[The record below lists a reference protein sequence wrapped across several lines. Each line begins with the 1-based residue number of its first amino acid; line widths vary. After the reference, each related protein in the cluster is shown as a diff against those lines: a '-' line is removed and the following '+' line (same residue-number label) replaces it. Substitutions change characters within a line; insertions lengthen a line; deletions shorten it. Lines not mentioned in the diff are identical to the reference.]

1 MGMSREISCRGLDWD
16 RHKAVGLLMQQDWM
30 LRSALLFAML
40 GQTATAIAD
49 ADDHRRAGDVLR
61 FAMPAGVAAYELWR
75 GDTEGVWQFG
85 KSWAVTLGATE
96 ALKRITRVERPDR
109 SNHESFPSGH
119 ASHAF
124 AAATYMHRR
133 HGIAEA
139 WPWYV
144 AATYVGWTRVH
155 AHRHRWGDVAGSAVL
170 AGASTWWLVEPAG
183 EQMISVIP
191 TVAPGLLAVHVHA
204 RW

>member
-1 MGMSREISCRGLDWD
+1 
-16 RHKAVGLLMQQDWM
+16 M
-30 LRSALLFAML
+30 LSS
-40 GQTATAIAD
+40 TAAIAD
-49 ADDHRRAGDVLR
+49 VDNHRRAGDVLR
-61 FAMPAGVAAYELWR
+61 FAMPVGVAAYKIWR
-75 GDTEGVWQFG
+75 GDKEGAWQFG

-96 ALKRITRVERPDR
+96 VLKRTTHVQRPDR
-109 SNHESFPSGH
+109 TNDESFPSGH

-133 HGIAEA
+133 HGIEEA

-155 AHRHRWGDVAGSAVL
+155 ANRHRWGDVAGSAVL
-170 AGASTWWLVEPAG
+170 AGASSWWLVEPTGNRAV
-183 EQMISVIP
+183 SVIP
-191 TVAPGLLAVHVHA
+191 TIAPGHVAVQVHA